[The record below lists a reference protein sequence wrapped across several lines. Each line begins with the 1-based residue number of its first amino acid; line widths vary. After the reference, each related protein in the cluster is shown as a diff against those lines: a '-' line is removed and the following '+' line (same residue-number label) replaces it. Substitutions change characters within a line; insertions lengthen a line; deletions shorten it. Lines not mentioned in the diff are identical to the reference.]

1 MTGHTAGRQD
11 GPVLRHKEA
20 MNPTLIRLRVYC
32 AGHYRATLMT
42 TMGKEKWERGGWVD
56 RLDAEAAAAAAARC
70 ACHVSGIKMARTT
83 ARGALD
89 QAQLP
94 PRQPCLRPAVTYS
107 KCERANPAGPACHKL
122 FSGVRPDRDAK
133 LSLSLS
139 RW

>member
-1 MTGHTAGRQD
+1 M
-11 GPVLRHKEA
+11 
-20 MNPTLIRLRVYC
+20 
-32 AGHYRATLMT
+32 
-42 TMGKEKWERGGWVD
+42 D

-107 KCERANPAGPACHKL
+107 KSKPASPAGPACHKL

-139 RW
+139 VVVDVSYTFVVLWVETIDVKTFR